1 MKALARAWSPV
12 SLALSCVLASI
23 ALCLHADNILL
34 YALEKAGAADLFVCA
49 FLGGAAV
56 AVSAHDDEQ
65 RRWSIGVGLA
75 SAGAGIAFALLL
87 DVLPASMVFVCSGG
101 LLGFGLT
108 CLLRQWGRFYRSFTF
123 QGALLNTGLS
133 FLLASLWWFAMVHAG
148 SPFLFCL
155 GLIVLVLSGGLP
167 LLASD
172 IVRADE
178 VRAGLRDREERW
190 VPHVSIWQVM
200 RQGWAAVVGLMF
212 NFFVIG
218 LTFWPLAA
226 GPGSGIVPKPLAYV
240 LVVAA
245 VWRVAARVHEPQ
257 GGMLEA
263 FYRVALPIAATLM
276 LASPLLSGLFPGLD
290 GMVLS
295 ILSYLGVAT
304 INVLGLVVLF
314 WSAKSSEVG
323 FSKMFAAFCASCA
336 ASLALGM
343 LVFQLLGLEASR
355 WFALVLLVAYLGA
368 VLLGEV
374 WRTAMRAHAAA
385 PGSSGGETAC
395 ECEAVDALE
404 GGD

>member
-49 FLGGAAV
+49 FLGGAAALCLAV

-75 SAGAGIAFALLL
+75 SAGVGIAFALLL
-87 DVLPASMVFVCSGG
+87 DALPAPMVSVCSGG

-218 LTFWPLAA
+218 LTFCRWPRAWAPALCRS
-226 GPGSGIVPKPLAYV
+226 P
-240 LVVAA
+240 
-245 VWRVAARVHEPQ
+245 WRTCWWPWWY
-257 GGMLEA
+257 G
-263 FYRVALPIAATLM
+263 
-276 LASPLLSGLFPGLD
+276 ASPCG
-290 GMVLS
+290 
-295 ILSYLGVAT
+295 
-304 INVLGLVVLF
+304 
-314 WSAKSSEVG
+314 
-323 FSKMFAAFCASCA
+323 CASPKA
-336 ASLALGM
+336 AC
-343 LVFQLLGLEASR
+343 
-355 WFALVLLVAYLGA
+355 
-368 VLLGEV
+368 
-374 WRTAMRAHAAA
+374 WRRSTAWRS
-385 PGSSGGETAC
+385 PWRRP
-395 ECEAVDALE
+395 
-404 GGD
+404 